1 MLSLTQCSCRHGKK
15 HSKKARCEHGR
26 ESEAADLACPRRELG
41 AWPIRGAR
49 ECGAPVA
56 MAESAEKIKCAIQ
69 PATTQLEALLTESGA
84 NGTSVEYAPTH
95 RPT

>member
-1 MLSLTQCSCRHGKK
+1 
-15 HSKKARCEHGR
+15 
-26 ESEAADLACPRRELG
+26 
-41 AWPIRGAR
+41 
-49 ECGAPVA
+49 